1 MKNFTAVFLILFL
14 PAFVFAAGE
23 KTPVKADASSETEK
37 GAGAEIKEKETGA
50 AQENIWKD
58 PVLNVNAGVSQASF
72 DNWAQGG
79 QPSFSWQ
86 AGLDAGI
93 TGEWEVINWKNFL
106 SARYGESTYEGSG
119 PRKTVDEIK
128 AESTGALKILRMF
141 GPYIAFSWRTQIA
154 PGYEYGDDGDK
165 TEISRF
171 MDPGYFRESA
181 GIKYEPADFL
191 TTRMGFGMKHTAAQ
205 LYGERFIGE
214 KNETIKNEAGLEL
227 TAEFNKKFTENFR
240 IKSKID
246 LFSDFSATDRI
257 DVDWE
262 NDATLK
268 MNDIF
273 NINFSYR
280 ILYDRDI
287 SPLRQIKQSLTAG
300 ASYSFI

>member
-1 MKNFTAVFLILFL
+1 MKNITSVFLILFMPVL
-14 PAFVFAAGE
+14 IFAAEE
-23 KTPVKADASSETEK
+23 KAAVEAGVSGETEAAP
-37 GAGAEIKEKETGA
+37 GFETKEKRTG
-50 AQENIWKD
+50 EGKESVWKD
-58 PVLNVNAGVSQASF
+58 PVLNVNAGASRASF

-79 QPSFSWQ
+79 EASFSWQ
-86 AGLDAGI
+86 AGLEAGI
-93 TGEWEVINWKNFL
+93 TGDWAVISWKNFL
-106 SARYGESTYEGSG
+106 SAKYGESTYEDSG

-128 AESTGALKILRMF
+128 AESTGTFKVLKTL
-141 GPYIAFSWRTQIA
+141 GPYIAFSWRTQLA
-154 PGYEYGDDGDK
+154 PGYEYGDDGTK

-181 GIKYEPADFL
+181 GIKYDPADFF
-191 TTRMGFGMKHTAAQ
+191 TTRMGFGMKHTAAE

-214 KNETIKNEAGLEL
+214 RDETVKNEAGLEL
-227 TAEFNKKFTENFR
+227 AAEFNKKFTENLR

-246 LFSDFSATDRI
+246 LFSDFSAVDRI

-262 NDATLK
+262 NDVTLK

-280 ILYDRDI
+280 VLYDRNI
-287 SPLRQIKQSLTAG
+287 STLRQIKQSLTAG